1 MTDKKSLE
9 NTNTTKYQL
18 NISVR
23 NLVEF
28 VMRSGD
34 IDNRATG
41 RSSVD
46 AMAEGT
52 RIHKM
57 IQKEGG
63 ANYKAEVSLKMN
75 LQFENYDIQLEGR
88 ADGII
93 TEKDKVTIDEIK
105 GIYKDVMKMKQPI
118 EVHKAQAMCYAY
130 MYMTQNHL
138 SQISVRMT
146 YCNLDD
152 ETIRYFETDHT
163 AQEVKN
169 YFEHIV
175 REYKKWSD
183 YITTERTLRQESIK
197 KLQFPF
203 EYRNGQ
209 REIAV
214 SVYKTVAANKHL
226 FIQAPTGVGKT
237 MSAVFPAVK
246 SMGENLSEKIF
257 YLTAKTITRTVAS
270 NAYDILRQHGLHF
283 HTVTLTAK
291 EKICSN
297 YIYDRGDEITQQ
309 PDADKQNSDS
319 QSADKQNTY
328 EENLDRQIADKQNI
342 DEQILDSQISDQ
354 PKCVEC
360 NPDSCPMAKG
370 HFDRVN
376 DAIFDIITHEQGIDR
391 DLILKYAQKYNVCPF
406 EMSLDV
412 SNFMDGIICDYNYVF
427 DPHARLKRY
436 FADGIVG
443 NYVFL
448 IDEAHNLVERA
459 REMYSAELIKE
470 DFLMCRRIMKDRDK
484 RLFNSFGKCNQ
495 AMLALKHESVFGEK
509 GYDTF
514 FETDDLIAKL
524 TRIRTELEKYLDKHK
539 EFTDRDI
546 ILDMYFKIKDYLD
559 VYELVDSSHYQIY
572 SEMTEEGSFKVKLF
586 CVNPSGNLS
595 SCMAQGNATILFSA
609 TLLPVN
615 YYKEL
620 LTGNIEDNA
629 IYINSPFEQRKRLL
643 LMARDVSSK
652 YTRRNRTEYGKFLEY
667 IEMAVSGAKGN
678 YMVFFPSY
686 KMMTDVYELAREY
699 ELTKKYKFILQKSGM
714 DEKEREEFLNHFEI
728 EDNQDRK
735 EETVIGFCVLGGIFS
750 EGIDLKNDRLI
761 GSIIVGTGLPMV
773 CNERQ
778 ILKEFY
784 DKHNRDGFD
793 YAYKYPGMNK
803 VMQAAG
809 RVIRTT
815 EDYGVILL
823 LDERFMQNSYRST
836 FPREWSDVKI
846 VTIDDTMQEIK
857 RFWKYV

>member
-1 MTDKKSLE
+1 
-9 NTNTTKYQL
+9 
-18 NISVR
+18 
-23 NLVEF
+23 
-28 VMRSGD
+28 
-34 IDNRATG
+34 
-41 RSSVD
+41 
-46 AMAEGT
+46 
-52 RIHKM
+52 
-57 IQKEGG
+57 
-63 ANYKAEVSLKMN
+63 
-75 LQFENYDIQLEGR
+75 
-88 ADGII
+88 
-93 TEKDKVTIDEIK
+93 
-105 GIYKDVMKMKQPI
+105 
-118 EVHKAQAMCYAY
+118 
-130 MYMTQNHL
+130 
-138 SQISVRMT
+138 
-146 YCNLDD
+146 
-152 ETIRYFETDHT
+152 
-163 AQEVKN
+163 
-169 YFEHIV
+169 
-175 REYKKWSD
+175 
-183 YITTERTLRQESIK
+183 
-197 KLQFPF
+197 
-203 EYRNGQ
+203 
-209 REIAV
+209 
-214 SVYKTVAANKHL
+214 
-226 FIQAPTGVGKT
+226 
-237 MSAVFPAVK
+237 
-246 SMGENLSEKIF
+246 
-257 YLTAKTITRTVAS
+257 
-270 NAYDILRQHGLHF
+270 
-283 HTVTLTAK
+283 
-291 EKICSN
+291 
-297 YIYDRGDEITQQ
+297 
-309 PDADKQNSDS
+309 
-319 QSADKQNTY
+319 
-328 EENLDRQIADKQNI
+328 
-342 DEQILDSQISDQ
+342 
-354 PKCVEC
+354 
-360 NPDSCPMAKG
+360 MAKG

-495 AMLALKHESVFGEK
+495 AMLALKNESVFGEK

-699 ELTKKYKFILQKSGM
+699 ELTKKYKFILQKSEM

>member
-1 MTDKKSLE
+1 MTDEKNLE
-9 NTNTTKYQL
+9 NTTTTKYQL

-75 LQFENYDIQLEGR
+75 LQYENYDIQLEGR

-105 GIYKDVMKMKQPI
+105 GIYKDVMKMEQPL

-130 MYMTQNHL
+130 IYLMQNHL
-138 SQISVRMT
+138 KQISVRMT
-146 YCNLDD
+146 YCNLDND
-152 ETIRYFETDHT
+152 MIRYFDYDYT
-163 AQEVKN
+163 AKEVQD
-169 YFEHIV
+169 YFEHIMS
-175 REYKKWSD
+175 EYKKWSD
-183 YITTERTLRQESIK
+183 YITTERMLRQESVQN
-197 KLQFPF
+197 LQFPF
-203 EYRNGQ
+203 AYRNGQ

-214 SVYKTVAANKHL
+214 SVYKTIAAKSHL

-237 MSAVFPAVK
+237 MSALFPAVK
-246 SMGENLSEKIF
+246 SMGENLSDKIF

-270 NAYDILRQHGLHF
+270 NAYDILREHGLHF

-297 YIYDRGDEITQQ
+297 YVYDEEEKLTDRLK
-309 PDADKQNSDS
+309 DAGQAKDGQARAGQGEQEQNSD
-319 QSADKQNTY
+319 
-328 EENLDRQIADKQNI
+328 R
-342 DEQILDSQISDQ
+342 

-370 HFDRVN
+370 HLDRVN
-376 DAIFDIITHEQGIDR
+376 DAIYDIITHEQGIDR
-391 DLILKYAQKYNVCPF
+391 DKILEYAGKHNVCPF

-436 FADGIVG
+436 FADGMKG
-443 NYVFL
+443 PYVFL

-470 DFLMCRRIMKDRDK
+470 DFLACRRIMKDRDK
-484 RLFNSFGKCNQ
+484 RLYNSFGKCNQ
-495 AMLALKHESVFGEK
+495 AMLTIKNESVFGEK

-514 FETDDLIAKL
+514 FETDELVTRL
-524 TRIRTELEKYLDKHK
+524 LRIRNELEKYLDKHK
-539 EFTDRDI
+539 EFTDRDV
-546 ILDMYFKIKDYLD
+546 ILEMYFKIKDYLD
-559 VYELVDSSHYQIY
+559 TYELLDGKYYQIY
-572 SEMTEEGSFKVKLF
+572 TEMTEEEKFRLKLF
-586 CVNPSGNLS
+586 CVNPSGNLAD
-595 SCMAQGNATILFSA
+595 CMAQGYATVLFSA

-620 LTGNIEDNA
+620 LTGRIEDNA
-629 IYINSPFEQRKRLL
+629 IYIPSPFDQRKRLL
-643 LMARDVSSK
+643 MLARDVSSK

-667 IEMAVSGAKGN
+667 IEMVASGAKGN

-686 KMMTDVYELAREY
+686 KMMTDVYEMADEY
-699 ELTKKYKFILQKSGM
+699 GLTDRYRFILQKSGM
-714 DEKEREEFLNHFEI
+714 NEEERETFLNHFEVQS
-728 EDNQDRK
+728 ED
-735 EETVIGFCVLGGIFS
+735 TLIGFCVLGGIFS

-761 GSIIVGTGLPMV
+761 GSLIVGTGLPMV
-773 CNERQ
+773 CNERE

-784 DKHNRDGFD
+784 DKHDRNGFD

-815 EDYGVILL
+815 EDYGVIML

-836 FPREWSDVKI
+836 FPREWDDVKI
-846 VTIDDTMQEIK
+846 VGIDEALPEIK